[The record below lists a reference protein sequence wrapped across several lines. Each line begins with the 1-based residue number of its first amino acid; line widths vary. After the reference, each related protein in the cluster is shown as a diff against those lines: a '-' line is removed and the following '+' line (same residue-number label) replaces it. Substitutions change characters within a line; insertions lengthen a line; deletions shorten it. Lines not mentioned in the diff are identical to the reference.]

1 MIFGILIIL
10 VLISVVLG
18 VFIDISDLDDN
29 NDKYQEG
36 IYEN

>member
-1 MIFGILIIL
+1 MVYGILIIL

-29 NDKYQEG
+29 NDKYQEDKQK
-36 IYEN
+36 

>member
-1 MIFGILIIL
+1 MACGILIIL

-29 NDKYQEG
+29 NEKYQEDKQK
-36 IYEN
+36 